1 MNDDAPWVAADAAGC
16 LLLVRVVP
24 RAARTAVAGER
35 AGALLVRVAAPPV
48 EGAANSTLLEFLSDV
63 LNVPMRRLTIVSGE
77 SSRTKR
83 VRVQGLSPGEALE
96 RLRQRS
102 P

>member
-1 MNDDAPWVAADAAGC
+1 MSGDAPWVAADAAGC
-16 LLLVRVVP
+16 LLVVRAIP

-48 EGAANSTLLEFLSDV
+48 EGAANAALLEFLSDV
-63 LNVPMRRLTIVSGE
+63 LKVPMRQLTIVSGE

-83 VRVQGLSPGEALE
+83 VRIQGLSPGDALE
-96 RLRQRS
+96 RLRQLTR
-102 P
+102 